1 MGVDGGMVLTVGCV
15 LFLAAGFVFF
25 RVLHIHTAGCE
36 AGRTAGVTVVVS
48 GIVLMLRITLIGLT
62 SIHRRDTLSD
72 EKCNEHVADAHGLPT
87 SIAPCPAGDENGD
100 LTHLDNG

>member
-1 MGVDGGMVLTVGCV
+1 
-15 LFLAAGFVFF
+15 
-25 RVLHIHTAGCE
+25 
-36 AGRTAGVTVVVS
+36 
-48 GIVLMLRITLIGLT
+48 MLRITLIGLT
-62 SIHRRDTLSD
+62 SIHRRDILSD